1 MTDRM
6 KNALRKL
13 KDAARRCDGYR
24 YHSAD
29 QIGERV
35 ATLKALKARGLI
47 DGPTTDT
54 AREPAQRW
62 EFWLKG

>member
-6 KNALRKL
+6 KTALQKL
-13 KDAARRCDGYR
+13 RDAVKRSDGHR

-54 AREPAQRW
+54 ARKPAQRW
-62 EFWLKG
+62 GFWVTE